1 MKDYYKIL
9 GVEEN
14 ATEDEIKKQYR
25 NLSKKFHPDV
35 NPQGG
40 EKFKEIAEAYDF
52 VGNPTKRAEYDA
64 RRKNPF
70 NGGNFN
76 DIFNSM
82 FNMNN
87 PFNQQRRKNAPD
99 KIIKLNVTPIES
111 FLGSEKTLTYFKN
124 NPCNGCK
131 GGGGEQKTCTS
142 CGGSGGHIKT
152 FGTGFLVQ
160 QVRTVCD
167 GCGGKGFTLVDKCY
181 YCDGRGVKSEA
192 NEIKIKLPHGVDDGQ
207 YLKLENHG
215 DFANG
220 VFGDL
225 VIQIVMTRDE
235 MYEKMNNDLIYNL
248 YLNYEDLKKQS
259 YTIPHPQGE
268 LNVSAPKYFDSSKP
282 LRLKGKGYNGGDMYV
297 KLNVRFERD

>member
-14 ATEDEIKKQYR
+14 ATEEEIKKQYR
-25 NLSKKFHPDV
+25 ILSKKFHPDV
-35 NPQGG
+35 NPQGD

-52 VGNPTKRAEYDA
+52 VGNSSKRAEYDA
-64 RRKNPF
+64 KRKNPF

-82 FNMNN
+82 FNTGN

-99 KIIKLNVTPIES
+99 KIIKLNVSPLES
-111 FLGSEKTLTYFKN
+111 FLGLEKTLTYFKN
-124 NPCNGCK
+124 YPCNGCK
-131 GGGGEQKTCTS
+131 GSGGEQKTCTS
-142 CGGSGGHIKT
+142 CGGSGGHIRT

-192 NEIKIKLPHGVDDGQ
+192 SEVKIKLPHGVDDGQ
-207 YLKLENHG
+207 YLKLESHG
-215 DFANG
+215 DYVNG

-225 VIQIVMTRDE
+225 VIQIVMVADE
-235 MYEKMNNDLIYNL
+235 KYEKMNNDLIYNL
-248 YLNYEDLKKQS
+248 YLNYEELKKQT
-259 YTIPHPQGE
+259 YTIPHPHGE
-268 LNVSAPKYFDSSKP
+268 LNVNAPKQFDSSKP

>member
-25 NLSKKFHPDV
+25 VLSKKYHPDV
-35 NPQGG
+35 NPEGA

-52 VGNPTKRAEYDA
+52 VGNTTKRAEYDA
-64 RRKNPF
+64 KRKNPF

-76 DIFNSM
+76 DIFSSM

-99 KIIKLNVTPIES
+99 KIIKLNVTPVES
-111 FLGSEKTLTYFKN
+111 FLGSEKNITYFKN
-124 NPCNGCK
+124 NPCGGCK
-131 GGGGEQKTCTS
+131 GSGGEQKTCTS

-192 NEIKIKLPHGVDDGQ
+192 TEVKIKLPHGVDDGQ

-215 DFANG
+215 DFING
-220 VFGDL
+220 AIGDL
-225 VIQIVMTRDE
+225 VIQIVMTKDDV
-235 MYEKMNNDLIYNL
+235 YEKLNNDLIYNL
-248 YLNYEDLKKQS
+248 FLNYDELKKDS
-259 YTIPHPQGE
+259 YTIPHPHGE
-268 LNVSAPKYFDSSKP
+268 LNVNAPKQFDSSRP
-282 LRLKGKGYNGGDMYV
+282 LRLKGKGFNGGDMYV
-297 KLNVRFERD
+297 KLNVKFDRD